1 MDKTAIRNF
10 AIWARKKLIQDTE
23 KEAVFYGIT
32 EKGIETP
39 LNSGKD
45 QYFNVPGRA
54 RAVVISGETIYQRE
68 RLARRITKAAEG
80 RDYKDG
86 YHAVMEEI
94 AYTWFNRLIA
104 IRFMEVN
111 DYLPGHIRPLSS
123 VTEGK
128 VEPDLM
134 TWPENSRL
142 PFTDDEMR
150 RIRQMKNGNDSDALF
165 GMLFLKVCNQLHTL
179 LPRLFEKT
187 DDDTELL
194 LRLPVMDREGV
205 VYRLAHDIPEED
217 WKEQVQIV
225 GWMYQY
231 YNTEPKK
238 DVFDGLKKNKKIT
251 KDTIAPATQL
261 FTPDWIVRYM
271 VENSLGRLWL
281 EGHPDAALQAK
292 WKYYI
297 PEAKQEEA
305 VDEKLTALRE
315 ERKKLNPEDLT
326 FLDPC
331 MGSGHILAYAFDL
344 LMDIYRSSGRDD
356 RSAVESIIT
365 HNLYG
370 LEIDERAA
378 QLAYFE
384 VMMKGREY
392 DRRFFR
398 NHLEP
403 HTSVIVESNGLDT
416 SLVDAVFE
424 KGKDL
429 KKDMVSI
436 MEDMKDGKTYGSLI
450 HVRKVAFEGLKKYL
464 QQELDSGSFYGEV
477 IKKEMLPLVECAEI
491 LGTQVFSST
500 TNPPYLSSGSM
511 NQKLS
516 DYVKKNYA
524 DAKADLFACFME
536 RCHDFTK
543 KGGYQAM
550 ITQHAWMFLSSFEK
564 FRIRLL
570 SNDTII
576 NMAHLGARAFEE
588 IGGEVVQTTAFVLQP
603 TMYSDY
609 KGTYT
614 RLVEPTS
621 QQGKEDMFLDGKN
634 RYIMSQCHFS
644 NIPGVII
651 AYWISSK
658 CIQHFT
664 EDKPARAF
672 GRCCLGMRTG
682 DNERFLRHWYEVNY
696 HNFNKIAHSEEEAQL
711 SGKKWFPYNKGGEF
725 RKWYGNL
732 FNVVN
737 WKNNGEEIKDYTRE
751 KYPELGENLGWKI
764 SNEDKYFHFG
774 IAWSRIS
781 SSHFGVR
788 FCDNNLIFDTNA
800 PMMFPD
806 DKQSANYNIIYYFI
820 GLLSSKVATTFLQAI
835 NPTLSYQVGDVA
847 KIPISINLDSS
858 SYIINLV
865 QNNIVMSRTDW
876 DAFET
881 SWDFQGHPLVRPVGT
896 VEEAFSQWKEECEN
910 RFQKLKGNEEE
921 LNRIFIHI
929 YGLEEE
935 LTPEEE
941 DKDVTVRKAD
951 LGRDIR
957 SLISYGVGCILGR
970 YSLDTPGLAYAGG
983 EWDSTKYKTFC
994 PDEDNI
1000 IPITDE
1006 AYFDDDMVGRF
1017 TDWLCAVY
1025 GKGTLQENLKFM
1037 AEALG
1042 KKGDSPREAL
1052 RKYFLTDFFKDHC
1065 KTYRKRPIYWLF
1077 DSGKKN
1083 GFKALIYLHRYDK
1096 DTMSRMRNRYLHRME
1111 KIYQQR
1117 IEECRNTIAADPSS
1131 PAAVKAKKEQEKFT
1145 AQFLECQAYDEKLGH
1160 LALSYITLDLDDGVK
1175 VNYEKAQ
1182 TDREGK
1188 KYPILAAIK

>member
-10 AIWARKKLIQDTE
+10 AIWARKKLIEDTE
-23 KEAVFYGIT
+23 KEAALYGIT

-54 RAVVISGETIYQRE
+54 RAVVISGETIHQRE

-150 RIRQMKNGNDSDALF
+150 RIRQMKNENDSAALF

-281 EGHPDAALQAK
+281 EGHPDETLQTK

-297 PEAKQEEA
+297 PAAKQEET
-305 VDEKLTALRE
+305 VEEKLHALRE

-344 LMDIYRSSGRDD
+344 LMDIYRASGRDD

-403 HTSVIVESNGLDT
+403 HTCVITESNGLDT
-416 SLVDAVFE
+416 SLVDAVFDKE
-424 KGKDL
+424 KDL

-436 MEDMKDGKTYGSLI
+436 MEDMKNGKTYGSLI
-450 HVRKVAFEGLKKYL
+450 HVRKVDFEGLKKYL
-464 QQELDSGSFYGEV
+464 HQELESGSFYGEV
-477 IKKEMLPLVECAEI
+477 IKKELLPLVECAEI
-491 LGTQVFSST
+491 LGNQLMIVG
-500 TNPPYLSSGSM
+500 TNSPYMNSNSM
-511 NQKLS
+511 GKILLN
-516 DYVKKNYA
+516 YVKKHYA
-524 DAKADLFACFME
+524 DFKADLFACFME

-564 FRIRLL
+564 LRSRLL
-570 SNDTII
+570 SNNTII
-576 NMAHLGARAFEE
+576 NMAHLGARAFED
-588 IGGEVVQTTAFVLQP
+588 IGGEVVQTTAFVLNP
-603 TMYSDY
+603 IDLDNY
-609 KGTYT
+609 KGVYV
-614 RLVEPTS
+614 RLIGIKTPQE
-621 QQGKEDMFLDGKN
+621 KEDTFLAKKN
-634 RYIMSQCHFS
+634 RYVIGQSQFR
-644 NIPGVII
+644 NIPGSPIG
-651 AYWISSK
+651 YWISENLMN
-658 CIQHFT
+658 CFT
-664 EDKPARAF
+664 KDLIASIAF
-672 GRCCLGMRTG
+672 SDGQILTG
-682 DNERFLRHWYEVNY
+682 NNTRFLRLLWEVEYYKIDNEHWAL
-696 HNFNKIAHSEEEAQL
+696 HA
-711 SGKKWFPYNKGGEF
+711 KGGGF
-725 RKWYGNL
+725 RRWYGNIDTVVKFDPNTIAHYKADKIARFPKKSVL
-732 FNVVN
+732 F
-737 WKNNGEEIKDYTRE
+737 RR
-751 KYPELGENLGWKI
+751 
-764 SNEDKYFHFG
+764 G
-774 IAWSRIS
+774 ITWSLVS
-781 SSHFGVR
+781 TNPNFGVR
-788 FCDNNLIFDTNA
+788 ELQSSVTFNKAAATILFNNNSLIDYTLGFLNT
-800 PMMFPD
+800 
-806 DKQSANYNIIYYFI
+806 
-820 GLLSSKVATTFLQAI
+820 KVAQALLKVI
-835 NPTLSYQVGDVA
+835 NPTLNNNIKDVLNMPFVLDVTQKL
-847 KIPISINLDSS
+847 KIERIVQDCISISKK
-858 SYIINLV
+858 
-865 QNNIVMSRTDW
+865 DW

-881 SWDFQGHPLVRPVGT
+881 SWDFQRHPLVRPVGT
-896 VEEAFSQWKEECEN
+896 VEEAFSRWKEECET

-929 YGLEEE
+929 YGLEDE

-983 EWDSTKYKTFC
+983 EWDSSKYKTFQ

-1000 IPITDE
+1000 IPITAE

-1017 TDWLCAVY
+1017 TDWLSAVY
-1025 GKGTLQENLKFM
+1025 GKDALQENLKFM

-1065 KTYRKRPIYWLF
+1065 KTYQKRPIYWLF

-1096 DTMSRMRNRYLHRME
+1096 DTMSRMRNRYLHRIE

-1145 AQFLECQAYDEKLGH
+1145 AQLLECQAYDEKLGH

>member
-23 KEAVFYGIT
+23 KEAALYGIT

-39 LNSGKD
+39 LKSGKD

-54 RAVVISGETIYQRE
+54 KAVVITGETIHQRE

-231 YNTEPKK
+231 YNSEPKK

-251 KDTIAPATQL
+251 KETIAPATQL

-281 EGHPDAALQAK
+281 EGHPDEALQAK

-297 PEAKQEEA
+297 PEAKQDEA
-305 VDEKLTALRE
+305 VEEKLHALRE

-403 HTSVIVESNGLDT
+403 HTAVITESNGLDT

-450 HVRKVAFEGLKKYL
+450 HVRKVDFEGLKNYL
-464 QQELDSGSFYGEV
+464 QQELESGSFYAEV

-564 FRIRLL
+564 FRTRLL
-570 SNDTII
+570 FSDTIV
-576 NMAHLGARAFEE
+576 NMVHLGAHAFED
-588 IGGEVVQTTAFVLQP
+588 IGGEVVQTTSFVMANIRIPIYMGIYCRLLGP
-603 TMYSDY
+603 TTQD
-609 KGTYT
+609 
-614 RLVEPTS
+614 
-621 QQGKEDMFLDGKN
+621 GKEQEFLDGDK
-634 RYIMSQCHFS
+634 YYATKQEDLAKISGKPIVYWASHA
-644 NIPGVII
+644 VIDDFI
-651 AYWISSK
+651 RGKSFNEFASPKQGSTI
-658 CIQHFT
+658 
-664 EDKPARAF
+664 
-672 GRCCLGMRTG
+672 G
-682 DNERFLRHWYEVNY
+682 DNARFLRLWYELNDDRI
-696 HNFNKIAHSEEEAQL
+696 NI
-711 SGKKWFPYNKGGEF
+711 KWFRCLKGGPY
-725 RKWYGNL
+725 RKWYGNHSFL
-732 FNVVN
+732 IN
-737 WKNNGEEIKDYTRE
+737 WENNGEEIK
-751 KYPELGENLGWKI
+751 ELGKCTIRNANKLFEEGI
-764 SNEDKYFHFG
+764 S
-774 IAWSRIS
+774 WSRITTNPS
-781 SSHFGVR
+781 FRIMLPGYFFESASGV
-788 FCDNNLIFDTNA
+788 C
-800 PMMFPD
+800 FPPS
-806 DKQSANYNIIYYFI
+806 KKILYTLGFLN
-820 GLLSSKVATTFLQAI
+820 SKVVSIFSELL
-835 NPTLSYQVGDVA
+835 NPTLTLQSGDLA
-847 KIPISINLDSS
+847 NIPFFEDNIPEVDSIVKENINLAKA
-858 SYIINLV
+858 
-865 QNNIVMSRTDW
+865 DW

-896 VEEAFSQWKEECEN
+896 VEEAFSRWKEECEN

-957 SLISYGVGCILGR
+957 SLISFGVGCILGR
-970 YSLDTPGLAYAGG
+970 YSLDTPGLAYAGV
-983 EWDSTKYKTFC
+983 EWDSTKYKTFR

-1017 TDWLCAVY
+1017 TDWLSAVY
-1025 GKGTLQENLKFM
+1025 GKDTLQENLKFM

-1042 KKGDSPREAL
+1042 KKGDSLREAL

-1065 KTYRKRPIYWLF
+1065 KTYQKRPIYWLF

-1145 AQFLECQAYDEKLGH
+1145 AQLLECQAYDEKLGH

>member
-1 MDKTAIRNF
+1 MDKTAIKNF
-10 AIWARKKLIQDTE
+10 AIWARKKLIEDTE
-23 KEAVFYGIT
+23 KEAALYGIT

-54 RAVVISGETIYQRE
+54 RAVVISGETIHQRE

-231 YNTEPKK
+231 YNSEPKK

-281 EGHPDAALQAK
+281 EGHPDEALQAK

-297 PEAKQEEA
+297 PEAKQDEA
-305 VDEKLTALRE
+305 VEEKLRALWE
-315 ERKKLNPEDLT
+315 ERKRLNPEDLT

-344 LMDIYRSSGRDD
+344 LMDIYRASGRDD

-403 HTSVIVESNGLDT
+403 HTSVITESNGLDT

-424 KGKDL
+424 KEKDL

-450 HVRKVAFEGLKKYL
+450 HVRKVDFEGLKKYL
-464 QQELDSGSFYGEV
+464 QQELESGSFYGEV

-491 LGTQVFSST
+491 LGSRFFVSS
-500 TNPPYLSSGSM
+500 TNPPYMTSGNMSG
-511 NQKLS
+511 NLL

-536 RCHDFTK
+536 RCHDFTEK
-543 KGGYQAM
+543 DGYQTM

-570 SNDTII
+570 SHDTII

-588 IGGEVVQTTAFVLQP
+588 IGGEWC
-603 TMYSDY
+603 
-609 KGTYT
+609 
-614 RLVEPTS
+614 RLP
-621 QQGKEDMFLDGKN
+621 LL
-634 RYIMSQCHFS
+634 
-644 NIPGVII
+644 
-651 AYWISSK
+651 
-658 CIQHFT
+658 
-664 EDKPARAF
+664 
-672 GRCCLGMRTG
+672 CC
-682 DNERFLRHWYEVNY
+682 
-696 HNFNKIAHSEEEAQL
+696 
-711 SGKKWFPYNKGGEF
+711 
-725 RKWYGNL
+725 
-732 FNVVN
+732 
-737 WKNNGEEIKDYTRE
+737 
-751 KYPELGENLGWKI
+751 
-764 SNEDKYFHFG
+764 
-774 IAWSRIS
+774 
-781 SSHFGVR
+781 
-788 FCDNNLIFDTNA
+788 
-800 PMMFPD
+800 
-806 DKQSANYNIIYYFI
+806 
-820 GLLSSKVATTFLQAI
+820 
-835 NPTLSYQVGDVA
+835 
-847 KIPISINLDSS
+847 
-858 SYIINLV
+858 
-865 QNNIVMSRTDW
+865 
-876 DAFET
+876 
-881 SWDFQGHPLVRPVGT
+881 
-896 VEEAFSQWKEECEN
+896 
-910 RFQKLKGNEEE
+910 
-921 LNRIFIHI
+921 
-929 YGLEEE
+929 
-935 LTPEEE
+935 
-941 DKDVTVRKAD
+941 
-951 LGRDIR
+951 
-957 SLISYGVGCILGR
+957 
-970 YSLDTPGLAYAGG
+970 
-983 EWDSTKYKTFC
+983 
-994 PDEDNI
+994 
-1000 IPITDE
+1000 
-1006 AYFDDDMVGRF
+1006 
-1017 TDWLCAVY
+1017 
-1025 GKGTLQENLKFM
+1025 
-1037 AEALG
+1037 
-1042 KKGDSPREAL
+1042 
-1052 RKYFLTDFFKDHC
+1052 
-1065 KTYRKRPIYWLF
+1065 
-1077 DSGKKN
+1077 
-1083 GFKALIYLHRYDK
+1083 
-1096 DTMSRMRNRYLHRME
+1096 
-1111 KIYQQR
+1111 
-1117 IEECRNTIAADPSS
+1117 S
-1131 PAAVKAKKEQEKFT
+1131 PACT
-1145 AQFLECQAYDEKLGH
+1145 A
-1160 LALSYITLDLDDGVK
+1160 IIK
-1175 VNYEKAQ
+1175 V
-1182 TDREGK
+1182 
-1188 KYPILAAIK
+1188 PMPVW

>member
-10 AIWARKKLIQDTE
+10 AIWARKKLIEDTE
-23 KEAVFYGIT
+23 KEAALYGIT

-54 RAVVISGETIYQRE
+54 RAVVISGETIHQRE

-80 RDYKDG
+80 RDYRDG

-150 RIRQMKNGNDSDALF
+150 RIRQMKNENDSDALF

-305 VDEKLTALRE
+305 VEEKLTALRE

-344 LMDIYRSSGRDD
+344 LMDIYRASGRDD

-403 HTSVIVESNGLDT
+403 HTCVITESNGLDT
-416 SLVDAVFE
+416 SLVDAVFDKE
-424 KGKDL
+424 KDL

-450 HVRKVAFEGLKKYL
+450 HVRKVDFEGLKKYL
-464 QQELDSGSFYGEV
+464 QQELESGSFYGEV
-477 IKKEMLPLVECAEI
+477 IKKELLPLVECAEI
-491 LGTQVFSST
+491 LGNQLMIVG
-500 TNPPYLSSGSM
+500 TNSPYMNSNSM
-511 NQKLS
+511 GKILLN
-516 DYVKKNYA
+516 YVKKHYA
-524 DAKADLFACFME
+524 DFKADLFACFME

-564 FRIRLL
+564 LRSRLL
-570 SNDTII
+570 SNNTII
-576 NMAHLGARAFEE
+576 NMAHLGARAFED
-588 IGGEVVQTTAFVLQP
+588 IGGEVVQTTAFVLNP
-603 TMYSDY
+603 IHLDNY
-609 KGTYT
+609 KGVYV
-614 RLVEPTS
+614 RLIGIKTPQE
-621 QQGKEDMFLDGKN
+621 KEDTFLAKKN
-634 RYIMSQCHFS
+634 RYVIGQSQFR
-644 NIPGVII
+644 NIPGSPIG
-651 AYWISSK
+651 YWISENLMN
-658 CIQHFT
+658 CFT
-664 EDKPARAF
+664 KELIASIAF
-672 GRCCLGMRTG
+672 SDGQILTG
-682 DNERFLRHWYEVNY
+682 NNTRFLRLLWEVEYYKIDNEHWAL
-696 HNFNKIAHSEEEAQL
+696 HA
-711 SGKKWFPYNKGGEF
+711 KGGGF
-725 RKWYGNL
+725 RRWYGNIDTVVKFDPNTIAHYKADKIARFPKKSVL
-732 FNVVN
+732 F
-737 WKNNGEEIKDYTRE
+737 RR
-751 KYPELGENLGWKI
+751 
-764 SNEDKYFHFG
+764 G
-774 IAWSRIS
+774 ITWSLVS
-781 SSHFGVR
+781 TNPNFGVR
-788 FCDNNLIFDTNA
+788 ELQSSVTFNKAAATILFNNNSLIDYTLGFLNT
-800 PMMFPD
+800 
-806 DKQSANYNIIYYFI
+806 
-820 GLLSSKVATTFLQAI
+820 KVAQALLKVI
-835 NPTLSYQVGDVA
+835 NPTLNNNIKDVLNMPFVLDVTQKL
-847 KIPISINLDSS
+847 KIERIVQDCISISKK
-858 SYIINLV
+858 
-865 QNNIVMSRTDW
+865 DW

-881 SWDFQGHPLVRPVGT
+881 SWDFQRHPLVRPVGT
-896 VEEAFSQWKEECEN
+896 VEEAFSRWKEECED
-910 RFQKLKGNEEE
+910 RFQRLKAHEEE

-929 YGLEEE
+929 YGLEDE

-983 EWDSTKYKTFC
+983 EWDSTKYKTFR

-1017 TDWLCAVY
+1017 TDWLSAVY
-1025 GKGTLQENLKFM
+1025 GKDTLQENLKFM

-1042 KKGDSPREAL
+1042 KKGDSPRAAL

-1065 KTYRKRPIYWLF
+1065 KTYQKRPIYWLF

>member
-10 AIWARKKLIQDTE
+10 AIWARKKLIEDTE
-23 KEAVFYGIT
+23 KEAALYGIT

-39 LNSGKD
+39 LKSGKD

-54 RAVVISGETIYQRE
+54 RAVVISGETIHQRE
-68 RLARRITKAAEG
+68 RLAARITKAAEG

-128 VEPDLM
+128 MEPDLM

-142 PFTDDEMR
+142 PFTDDDMR

-281 EGHPDAALQAK
+281 EGHPDEALQAK

-297 PEAKQEEA
+297 PEAKQDEA
-305 VDEKLTALRE
+305 VEEKLTALRE

-344 LMDIYRSSGRDD
+344 LMDIYRASGRDD

-403 HTSVIVESNGLDT
+403 HTCVITESNGLDT
-416 SLVDAVFE
+416 SLVNAVFE
-424 KGKDL
+424 KEKDL

-436 MEDMKDGKTYGSLI
+436 MEDMKDGKIYGSLI
-450 HVRKVAFEGLKKYL
+450 RVRKADFEGLRKYL
-464 QQELDSGSFYGEV
+464 QQELESGSFYGEV
-477 IKKEMLPLVECAEI
+477 IKKELLPLVECAEI
-491 LGTQVFSST
+491 LGRQFITAV
-500 TNPPYLSSGSM
+500 TNPPYMGSGKM
-511 NQKLS
+511 DAKLS
-516 DYVKKNYA
+516 KYVKEYYS

-536 RCHDFTK
+536 RCHDFILEY
-543 KGGYQAM
+543 GYQAM
-550 ITQHAWMFLSSFEK
+550 ITQHSWMFLLSFEK
-564 FRIRLL
+564 LRSRLL

-609 KGTYT
+609 KGTYA

-621 QQGKEDMFLDGKN
+621 QQGKDDMFLDGKN
-634 RYIMSQCHFS
+634 RNLINQSQFDK
-644 NIPGVII
+644 IPGSPI
-651 AYWISSK
+651 AYWVSGNIANTFSLP
-658 CIQHFT
+658 
-664 EDKPARAF
+664 E
-672 GRCCLGMRTG
+672 LGKYVATREGMATS
-682 DNERFLRHWYEVNY
+682 DNARFLRFWFEVAINNIEFY
-696 HNFNKIAHSEEEAQL
+696 ARNQQEAED
-711 SGKKWFPYNKGGEF
+711 SGHKWFPYNKGGSY
-725 RKWYGNL
+725 RRWYGN
-732 FNVVN
+732 NERVVN
-737 WKNNGEEIKDYTRE
+737 WSNNGYEIKHNIDLKT
-751 KYPELGENLGWKI
+751 G
-764 SNEDKYFHFG
+764 
-774 IAWSRIS
+774 RIR
-781 SSHFGVR
+781 SH
-788 FCDNNLIFDTNA
+788 
-800 PMMFPD
+800 
-806 DKQSANYNIIYYFI
+806 NYNGKYSFKEGMTWSSLSTGDISVRYSQNAMFDSKGAMGFAKNGTNLFSIIA
-820 GLLSSKVATTFLQAI
+820 LLNSCVAKMYLKFFS
-835 NPTLSYQVGDVA
+835 PTMDFKVGDIIL
-847 KIPISINLDSS
+847 IPENPEIESDFKVTDLCKRNISLCKA
-858 SYIINLV
+858 
-865 QNNIVMSRTDW
+865 DW

-881 SWDFQGHPLVRPVGT
+881 SWDFQCHPLMRPVGT
-896 VEEAFSQWKEECEN
+896 VEEAFSQWKEECET

-929 YGLEEE
+929 YGLEDE

-983 EWDSTKYKTFC
+983 EWDRTKYKTFL

-1017 TDWLCAVY
+1017 TDWLSAVY
-1025 GKGTLQENLKFM
+1025 GKDTLQENLKFM

-1065 KTYRKRPIYWLF
+1065 KTYQKRPIYWLF

-1083 GFKALIYLHRYDK
+1083 GFKSLIYLHRYDK

-1145 AQFLECQAYDEKLGH
+1145 AQLLECQAYDEKLGH

>member
-23 KEAVFYGIT
+23 KEAALYGIT
-32 EKGIETP
+32 EKGIEKP
-39 LNSGKD
+39 LKSGKD

-54 RAVVISGETIYQRE
+54 RAVVISGETIHQRE
-68 RLARRITKAAEG
+68 RLAARIAKAAEG

-123 VTEGK
+123 ATEGK

-142 PFTDDEMR
+142 TFTDDDMR

-165 GMLFLKVCNQLHTL
+165 AMLFLKVCNQLHTL

-205 VYRLAHDIPEED
+205 VYRLSHDIPEED

-238 DVFDGLKKNKKIT
+238 DVFDGLKKNRKIT

-305 VDEKLTALRE
+305 VEEKLIALRE

-344 LMDIYRSSGRDD
+344 LMDIYRASGRDD

-403 HTSVIVESNGLDT
+403 HTCVIVESNGLDV

-424 KGKDL
+424 KKKDL
-429 KKDMVSI
+429 KNDMVSI

-450 HVRKVAFEGLKKYL
+450 HVRKVDFEGLKNYL
-464 QQELDSGSFYGEV
+464 QQELESGSFYGEV
-477 IKKEMLPLVECAEI
+477 IKKDLLPLVECAEI
-491 LGTQVFSST
+491 LGMQVLSAT
-500 TNPPYLSSGSM
+500 TNPPYMSSSRMNEKLSS
-511 NQKLS
+511 
-516 DYVKKNYA
+516 YVKKNYP
-524 DAKADLFACFME
+524 DEKSDLCTCFMV
-536 RCHDFTK
+536 RLLDFCIQD
-543 KGGYQAM
+543 GLVSM
-550 ITQHAWMFLSSFEK
+550 ITIPAWMFLSSFEK
-564 FRIRLL
+564 LRSHLL
-570 SNDTII
+570 SNQLIV
-576 NMAHLGARAFEE
+576 NMVHPGRGIF
-588 IGGEVVQTTAFVLQP
+588 GSDFGSVAFVLFKNRIPQFV
-603 TMYSDY
+603 
-609 KGTYT
+609 GTYK
-614 RLVEPTS
+614 RLFEVTGEVKS
-621 QQGKEDMFLDGKN
+621 IEERRKQFFN
-634 RYIMSQCHFS
+634 CHNIFFS
-644 NIPGVII
+644 KQDEFKAIPGNPI
-651 AYWISSK
+651 AYWISK
-658 CIQHFT
+658 KFT
-664 EDKPARAF
+664 ENFKLKSIGAKFIPKF
-672 GRCCLGMRTG
+672 GMSTG
-682 DNERFLRHWYEVNY
+682 DGAKFIRLWQEIDYNSFC
-696 HNFNKIAHSEEEAQL
+696 FNLQDSDDAPNRDL
-711 SGKKWFPYNKGGEF
+711 KWVALDKGGAF
-725 RKWYGNL
+725 RKWYGNR
-732 FNVVN
+732 NYAVW
-737 WKNNGEEIKDYTRE
+737 WKDDGAEIKACPKSAVRSPNLFFRPHVSWTLVSSNYFSARFFENGFALDTASNCIYSESNDFKYVLALLNSSIAKDY
-751 KYPELGENLGWKI
+751 
-764 SNEDKYFHFG
+764 
-774 IAWSRIS
+774 
-781 SSHFGVR
+781 
-788 FCDNNLIFDTNA
+788 
-800 PMMFPD
+800 
-806 DKQSANYNIIYYFI
+806 
-820 GLLSSKVATTFLQAI
+820 LQVL
-835 NPTLSYQVGDVA
+835 NPTINFSCGVIALIPYVEEQVDEVKKLVKENISLSKA
-847 KIPISINLDSS
+847 
-858 SYIINLV
+858 
-865 QNNIVMSRTDW
+865 DW
-876 DAFET
+876 DSFET
-881 SWDFQGHPLVRPVGT
+881 SWDFQRHPLVRPVDT

-910 RFQKLKGNEEE
+910 RFQKLKANEEE

-929 YGLEEE
+929 YGLEDE

-983 EWDSTKYKTFC
+983 EWDSTKYKTFH

-1017 TDWLCAVY
+1017 TDWLSAVY
-1025 GKGTLQENLKFM
+1025 GKDTLQENLKFI

-1065 KTYRKRPIYWLF
+1065 KTYQKRPIYWLF

-1145 AQFLECQAYDEKLGH
+1145 AQLLECQAYDEKLGH

>member
-23 KEAVFYGIT
+23 KEAALYGIT
-32 EKGIETP
+32 EKGIEKP
-39 LNSGKD
+39 LKSGKD

-54 RAVVISGETIYQRE
+54 RAVVISGETIHQRE
-68 RLARRITKAAEG
+68 RLATRITKAAEG

-123 VTEGK
+123 VTEEK

-150 RIRQMKNGNDSDALF
+150 RIRQMKNENDSDALF

-231 YNTEPKK
+231 YNTEPKNR
-238 DVFDGLKKNKKIT
+238 VVNALKGKP
-251 KDTIAPATQL
+251 IAKEDIPAATQI
-261 FTPDWIVRYM
+261 FTTDWVVKYIVD
-271 VENSLGRLWL
+271 NSLGKYWMERHPHSDLYQSL
-281 EGHPDAALQAK
+281 EFYVPSQNEK
-292 WKYYI
+292 T
-297 PEAKQEEA
+297 EENG
-305 VDEKLTALRE
+305 
-315 ERKKLNPEDLT
+315 NPEDIRSIT
-326 FLDPC
+326 MLDPC
-331 MGSGHILAYAFDL
+331 VGSGHFLTYAFDVF
-344 LMDIYRSSGRDD
+344 MRMYRECGYAD
-356 RSAVESIIT
+356 REAARMILQY
-365 HNLYG
+365 NLYG
-370 LEIDERAA
+370 FDIDRRAA
-378 QLAYFE
+378 QLAYFSL
-384 VMMKGREY
+384 MMKAREY
-392 DRRFFR
+392 DRRIFSAA
-398 NHLEP
+398 LEP
-403 HTSVIVESNGLDT
+403 HIITIEESNHIHAIDIEAFAGKDEELKKAVDILVHT
-416 SLVDAVFE
+416 FENAKDFGSLVQVPE
-424 KGKDL
+424 LPMNKLYKRLEELKEQNDL
-429 KKDMVSI
+429 
-436 MEDMKDGKTYGSLI
+436 
-450 HVRKVAFEGLKKYL
+450 F
-464 QQELDSGSFYGEV
+464 SGSSYKFFY
-477 IKKEMLPLVECAEI
+477 PLVRQADLLSRTYSI
-491 LGTQVFSST
+491 VD
-500 TNPPYLSSGSM
+500 TNPPYLNRM
-511 NQKLS
+511 NGILK
-516 DYVKKNYA
+516 DFVKKYYK
-524 DAKADLFACFME
+524 DFSADLFSAFMV
-536 RCHDFTK
+536 RNASYCK
-543 KGGYQAM
+543 KNGYYGFM
-550 ITQHAWMFLSSFEK
+550 TPYVWMFIQSYQKLRKEIISKKYIYSLIQFEY
-564 FRIRLL
+564 
-570 SNDTII
+570 S
-576 NMAHLGARAFEE
+576 AFSEATVP
-588 IGGEVVQTTAFVLQP
+588 ICSFVLKNCP
-603 TMYSDY
+603 AEGA
-609 KGTYT
+609 KGTYF
-614 RLVEPTS
+614 RLTDFRGGMDV
-621 QQGKEDMFLDGKN
+621 QKEKMMEALNGMDDSN
-634 RYIMSQCHFS
+634 EVHCPYIYRTEQHRFDKV
-644 NIPGVII
+644 PGSPI
-651 AYWISSK
+651 AYWISN
-658 CIQHFT
+658 HFA
-664 EDKPARAF
+664 ELF
-672 GRCCLGMRTG
+672 QGRCLLDISRPLSGMSTT
-682 DNERFLRHWYEVNY
+682 DNKRFLRLWYEVDWNRIGFRY
-696 HNFNKIAHSEEEAQL
+696 STIEET
-711 SGKKWFPYNKGGEF
+711 SDKRYKWFPMAKGGNYRRWF
-725 RKWYGNL
+725 GNNEYV
-732 FNVVN
+732 FN
-737 WKNNGEEIKDYTRE
+737 WFNNGEEIRE
-751 KYPELGENLGWKI
+751 AVKGATGGRLVNIDVGFQEAL
-764 SNEDKYFHFG
+764 
-774 IAWSRIS
+774 AWTKIS
-781 SSHFGVR
+781 SSRLSVR
-788 FCDNNLIFDTNA
+788 FKEKGIMSSDAGPGIFNLG
-800 PMMFPD
+800 
-806 DKQSANYNIIYYFI
+806 KYSNYVL
-820 GLLSSKVATTFLQAI
+820 GLLNTPISQASLTAL
-835 NPTLSYQVGDVA
+835 NPTLNY
-847 KIPISINLDSS
+847 IPGVLGEIPFLYDKDKSNVIISMVNQCIQIS
-858 SYIINLV
+858 
-865 QNNIVMSRTDW
+865 QTDW

-881 SWDFQGHPLVRPVGT
+881 SWDFQRHPLVRPVGT
-896 VEEAFSQWKEECEN
+896 VEEAFSQWKEECED

-983 EWDSTKYKTFC
+983 EWDSTKYKTFL

-1017 TDWLCAVY
+1017 TDWLSAVY
-1025 GKGTLQENLKFM
+1025 GKDTLQENLKFM

-1065 KTYRKRPIYWLF
+1065 KTYQKRPIYWLF

-1145 AQFLECQAYDEKLGH
+1145 AQLLECQAYDEKLGH

>member
-23 KEAVFYGIT
+23 KEAAFYGIT

-39 LNSGKD
+39 LKSGKD

-54 RAVVISGETIYQRE
+54 RAVVISGETIHQRE

-123 VTEGK
+123 VIEGK

-134 TWPENSRL
+134 TWPENGRL

-150 RIRQMKNGNDSDALF
+150 RIRQMKNENDSDALF

-281 EGHPDAALQAK
+281 EGHHDAALQAK

-297 PEAKQEEA
+297 PEAKQEET
-305 VDEKLTALRE
+305 VEEKLHALRE

-344 LMDIYRSSGRDD
+344 LMDIYRASGRDD

-403 HTSVIVESNGLDT
+403 HTSVITESNGLGT

-424 KGKDL
+424 KEKDL

-450 HVRKVAFEGLKKYL
+450 HVRKVDFEGLKKYL
-464 QQELDSGSFYGEV
+464 QQELESGNFYGEV
-477 IKKEMLPLVECAEI
+477 IKKELLPLVECAEI
-491 LGTQVFSST
+491 LGMQVFSSI

-543 KGGYQAM
+543 KDGYQAM

-570 SNDTII
+570 SSDTII

-609 KGTYT
+609 KGTYA

-634 RYIMSQCHFS
+634 RNLINQSQFDKV
-644 NIPGVII
+644 PGSPI
-651 AYWISSK
+651 AYWISN
-658 CIQHFT
+658 HFA
-664 EDKPARAF
+664 ELF
-672 GRCCLGMRTG
+672 QGRCLLDISRPLSGMSTT
-682 DNERFLRHWYEVNY
+682 DNKRFLRLWYKVDWNRIGFRY
-696 HNFNKIAHSEEEAQL
+696 STIEET
-711 SGKKWFPYNKGGEF
+711 SDKRYKWFPMAKGGNYRRWF
-725 RKWYGNL
+725 GNNEYV
-732 FNVVN
+732 FN
-737 WKNNGEEIKDYTRE
+737 WFNNGEEIRE
-751 KYPELGENLGWKI
+751 AVKGATGGRLVNIDVGFQEAL
-764 SNEDKYFHFG
+764 
-774 IAWSRIS
+774 AWTKIS
-781 SSHFGVR
+781 SSRLSVR
-788 FCDNNLIFDTNA
+788 FKEKGIMSSDAGPGIFNLG
-800 PMMFPD
+800 
-806 DKQSANYNIIYYFI
+806 KYSNYVL
-820 GLLSSKVATTFLQAI
+820 GLLNTPISQASLTAL
-835 NPTLSYQVGDVA
+835 NPTLNY
-847 KIPISINLDSS
+847 IPGVLGEIPFLYDKDKSNVIISMVNQCIQIS
-858 SYIINLV
+858 
-865 QNNIVMSRTDW
+865 QTDW

-881 SWDFQGHPLVRPVGT
+881 SWNFQRHPLVRPVGT
-896 VEEAFSQWKEECEN
+896 VEEAFSQWKEECET

-929 YGLEEE
+929 YGLEDE

-941 DKDVTVRKAD
+941 NKDVTVRKAD

-957 SLISYGVGCILGR
+957 SLISFGVGCILGR

-983 EWDSTKYKTFC
+983 EWDSTKYKTFR

-1017 TDWLCAVY
+1017 TDWLSAVY
-1025 GKGTLQENLKFM
+1025 GKDTLQENLKFM

-1065 KTYRKRPIYWLF
+1065 KTYQKRPIYWLF
-1077 DSGKKN
+1077 DSGRKN

-1145 AQFLECQAYDEKLGH
+1145 AQLLECQAYDEKLGH

>member
-10 AIWARKKLIQDTE
+10 AIWARKKLIEDTE
-23 KEAVFYGIT
+23 KEAALYGIT
-32 EKGIETP
+32 EKGIATP

-54 RAVVISGETIYQRE
+54 RAVVISGETIHQRE

-205 VYRLAHDIPEED
+205 VYRLVHDIPEED

-231 YNTEPKK
+231 YNTEVKK
-238 DVFDGLKKNKKIT
+238 EIEENIKAKHKKIS
-251 KDTIAPATQL
+251 KDTIGPDTQL

-305 VDEKLTALRE
+305 VEEKLTALRE

-344 LMDIYRSSGRDD
+344 LMDIYRASGRDD

-398 NHLEP
+398 NHLAP
-403 HTSVIVESNGLDT
+403 HTSVITESNGLDT

-424 KGKDL
+424 KEKDL

-436 MEDMKDGKTYGSLI
+436 MEDMKDGKIYGSLI
-450 HVRKVAFEGLKKYL
+450 RVRKADFEGLRKYL
-464 QQELDSGSFYGEV
+464 QQELESGSFYGEV
-477 IKKEMLPLVECAEI
+477 IKKELLPLVECAEI
-491 LGTQVFSST
+491 LGSQFITAV
-500 TNPPYLSSGSM
+500 TNPPYMGSGKM
-511 NQKLS
+511 DAKLS
-516 DYVKKNYA
+516 KYVKEYYS
-524 DAKADLFACFME
+524 DGKADLFACFME
-536 RCHDFTK
+536 RCHDYTK
-543 KGGYQAM
+543 QGGYQSM
-550 ITQHAWMFLSSFEK
+550 ITQHSWMFLSSFEK
-564 FRIRLL
+564 LRIRILF
-570 SNDTII
+570 NNTII
-576 NMAHLGARAFEE
+576 NMAHLGARAFNE
-588 IGGEVVQTTAFVLQP
+588 IAGEKVQTVSFILGNYSFAKYNGIYYHLTEPKSEEGKRLAFLAGN
-603 TMYSDY
+603 D
-609 KGTYT
+609 
-614 RLVEPTS
+614 R
-621 QQGKEDMFLDGKN
+621 FLAYQEG
-634 RYIMSQCHFS
+634 FS
-644 NIPGVII
+644 YLPKCSF
-651 AYWISSK
+651 AYWASEKIMHLFRNPNVNDIALPK
-658 CIQHFT
+658 QGLATGNNDFFLKLWT
-664 EDKPARAF
+664 EVDFFKTSLMN
-672 GRCCLGMRTG
+672 GRK
-682 DNERFLRHWYEVNY
+682 WY
-696 HNFNKIAHSEEEAQL
+696 
-711 SGKKWFPYNKGGEF
+711 PCNKGGKF
-725 RKWYGNL
+725 RRWYGNNDYL
-732 FNVVN
+732 INWEFNGV
-737 WKNNGEEIKDYTRE
+737 
-751 KYPELGENLGWKI
+751 ELKSYKGSVLRNQKFYFKPGITWSTISTYKI
-764 SNEDKYFHFG
+764 SMRYSPVGFLFESKGSVCFLKNDRYSKYLLGYLNTIVAQTFLEVLSPTQDYHEG
-774 IAWSRIS
+774 PLGLVPCI
-781 SSHFGVR
+781 V
-788 FCDNNLIFDTNA
+788 N
-800 PMMFPD
+800 D
-806 DKQSANYNIIYYFI
+806 DK
-820 GLLSSKVATTFLQAI
+820 LLEI
-835 NPTLSYQVGDVA
+835 
-847 KIPISINLDSS
+847 
-858 SYIINLV
+858 
-865 QNNIVMSRTDW
+865 NNIVDALISISRADW

-896 VEEAFSQWKEECEN
+896 LEEAFSQWKEECEN

-929 YGLEEE
+929 YGLEDE

-941 DKDVTVRKAD
+941 DEDVTVRKAD

-983 EWDSTKYKTFC
+983 EWDSTKYKTFR

-1017 TDWLCAVY
+1017 TDWLSAVY
-1025 GKGTLQENLKFM
+1025 GKDTLQENLKFM

-1052 RKYFLTDFFKDHC
+1052 RKYFLTDFFNDHC
-1065 KTYRKRPIYWLF
+1065 KTYQKRPIYWLF

-1145 AQFLECQAYDEKLGH
+1145 AQLLECQAYDEKLGH

>member
-10 AIWARKKLIQDTE
+10 AIWARKKLIEDTE
-23 KEAVFYGIT
+23 KEAALYGIT

-54 RAVVISGETIYQRE
+54 RAVVISGETIHQRE

-150 RIRQMKNGNDSDALF
+150 RIRQMKNENDSDALF

-305 VDEKLTALRE
+305 VEEKLTALRE

-344 LMDIYRSSGRDD
+344 LMDIYRASGRDD

-403 HTSVIVESNGLDT
+403 HTCVITESNGLDA

-424 KGKDL
+424 KEKDL
-429 KKDMVSI
+429 KNDMVSI
-436 MEDMKDGKTYGSLI
+436 MEDMKDGKIYGSLI
-450 HVRKVAFEGLKKYL
+450 RVRQVDFEGLKKYL
-464 QQELDSGSFYGEV
+464 QQELESSSFYGEV
-477 IKKEMLPLVECAEI
+477 IKKELLPLVECAEI
-491 LGTQVFSST
+491 LGSQFITLV
-500 TNPPYLSSGSM
+500 TNPPYMGSGNM
-511 NQKLS
+511 DAKLS
-516 DYVKKNYA
+516 NYLKKSYA
-524 DAKADLFACFME
+524 DAKSDLFACFMI
-536 RCHDFTK
+536 R
-543 KGGYQAM
+543 
-550 ITQHAWMFLSSFEK
+550 ITEWMAGDGLCSMVTMQSWMFLSSFEK
-564 FRIRLL
+564 MRKELISTYTLL
-570 SNDTII
+570 NLMHME
-576 NMAHLGARAFEE
+576 NMVMGIAF
-588 IGGEVVQTTAFVLQP
+588 GTAVSIWSKNHIW
-603 TMYSDY
+603 TY
-609 KGTYT
+609 KGTYHQIKYKDIEEDKP
-614 RLVEPTS
+614 RECPVKGNRFSQVSVENFD
-621 QQGKEDMFLDGKN
+621 K
-634 RYIMSQCHFS
+634 
-644 NIPGVII
+644 IPGAPI
-651 AYWISSK
+651 AYWANNMVIEAFAKRSFLSNFFEVRQGLATGNNDRFIRLWWEISQTK
-658 CIQHFT
+658 CCFNAENAEDVIIQH
-664 EDKPARAF
+664 
-672 GRCCLGMRTG
+672 
-682 DNERFLRHWYEVNY
+682 
-696 HNFNKIAHSEEEAQL
+696 
-711 SGKKWFPYNKGGEF
+711 KKWVPYNKGGKRRQWF
-725 RKWYGNL
+725 GNYDYM
-732 FNVVN
+732 VN
-737 WKNNGEEIKDYTRE
+737 WENDGYEIRHFIDKNGKLRSRPQNTDF
-751 KYPELGENLGWKI
+751 
-764 SNEDKYFHFG
+764 YFKPAITWG
-774 IAWSRIS
+774 
-781 SSHFGVR
+781 
-788 FCDNNLIFDTNA
+788 LITSGGFSIRYRTKGSIHDVSGMSAFTDDTDTI
-800 PMMFPD
+800 FY
-806 DKQSANYNIIYYFI
+806 SL
-820 GLLSSKVATTFLQAI
+820 GLLGSKVANYIFKIL
-835 NPTLSYQVGDVA
+835 NPTINLQVGDLKRLPILLTSLKEKVIAIA
-847 KIPISINLDSS
+847 KE
-858 SYIINLV
+858 
-865 QNNIVMSRTDW
+865 NIDLSKADW

-881 SWDFQGHPLVRPVGT
+881 SWDFQRHPLMRPVGT
-896 VEEAFSQWKEECEN
+896 VEEAFSQWKEECED
-910 RFQKLKGNEEE
+910 RFQKLKANEEE

-929 YGLEEE
+929 YGLEDE

-983 EWDSTKYKTFC
+983 EWDSSKYKTFQ

-1017 TDWLCAVY
+1017 TDWLSAVY
-1025 GKGTLQENLKFM
+1025 GKDTLQENLKFM

-1052 RKYFLTDFFKDHC
+1052 RKYFFTDFFKDHC
-1065 KTYRKRPIYWLF
+1065 KTYQKRPIYWLF

-1131 PAAVKAKKEQEKFT
+1131 PVAVRAKKEQEKFT
-1145 AQFLECQAYDEKLGH
+1145 AQLLECQAYDEKLGH

>member
-10 AIWARKKLIQDTE
+10 AIWARKKMIQDTE
-23 KEAVFYGIT
+23 KEAALYGIT
-32 EKGIETP
+32 EKGIEKP
-39 LNSGKD
+39 LKSGKD

-54 RAVVISGETIYQRE
+54 RAVVISGETIHQRE
-68 RLARRITKAAEG
+68 RLAARIAKAAEG
-80 RDYKDG
+80 REYKDG

-123 VTEGK
+123 ATEGK

-142 PFTDDEMR
+142 TFTDDDMR

-205 VYRLAHDIPEED
+205 VYRLSHDIPEED

-238 DVFDGLKKNKKIT
+238 EVFDGLKKHKKIT

-281 EGHPDAALQAK
+281 EGHPDQSLQAK

-297 PEAKQEEA
+297 PEAEQDEE
-305 VDEKLTALRE
+305 VEEKLSAIRKDRE
-315 ERKKLNPEDLT
+315 QLTPEDLT
-326 FLDPC
+326 LLDPC

-344 LMDIYRSSGRDD
+344 LLDIYHASGRND

-384 VMMKGREY
+384 VMMKAREY

-403 HTSVIVESNGLDT
+403 HIYVIAESNQVDL
-416 SLVDAVFE
+416 SMVDAVFDSE
-424 KGKDL
+424 KEL
-429 KKDMVSI
+429 EKDMVSI
-436 MEDMKDGKTYGSLI
+436 IEDLKDAKTYGSLI
-450 HVRKVAFEGLKKYL
+450 HVRKADFTGLKHYL
-464 QQELDSGSFYGEV
+464 QKELESGSFYAEV
-477 IKKEMLPLVECAEI
+477 IKKDLLPLVETAEI
-491 LGTQVFSST
+491 LGTQMMGT
-500 TNPPYLSSGSM
+500 ITNPPYMTLSNMDG
-511 NQKLS
+511 KLS

-524 DAKADLFACFME
+524 DAKADFFACFME

-543 KGGYQAM
+543 KNGYQAM

-564 FRIRLL
+564 LRTRLL
-570 SNDTII
+570 FGDTII
-576 NMAHLGARAFEE
+576 NMVHLGAHAFEE
-588 IGGEVVQTTAFVLQP
+588 IGGEIVQTVAFVNNPFQNLHYR
-603 TMYSDY
+603 T
-609 KGTYT
+609 TYI
-614 RLVEPTS
+614 RLCEYDDATK
-621 QQGKEDMFLDGKN
+621 KELNFRNNKN
-634 RYIMSQCHFS
+634 RYIASNENYTYIPTVPFS
-644 NIPGVII
+644 
-651 AYWISSK
+651 YWIGK
-658 CIQHFT
+658 AFYDAFK
-664 EDKPARAF
+664 DKKF
-672 GRCCLGMRTG
+672 IGDYGITKKGVLTG
-682 DNERFLRHWYEVNY
+682 NDKKFVRIWYEISFVKMGLGIKDYHDMLQKNY
-696 HNFNKIAHSEEEAQL
+696 
-711 SGKKWFPYNKGGEF
+711 KWIPATGGGIY

-732 FNVVN
+732 ENVINMENDSYEIRYCNSNNFRLRESSYYFRECSTWSEVSGKGLSMRFVPN
-737 WKNNGEEIKDYTRE
+737 GILFGNSGPVCFWKKD
-751 KYPELGENLGWKI
+751 
-764 SNEDKYFHFG
+764 
-774 IAWSRIS
+774 
-781 SSHFGVR
+781 
-788 FCDNNLIFDTNA
+788 
-800 PMMFPD
+800 
-806 DKQSANYNIIYYFI
+806 IYYWM
-820 GLLSSKVATTFLQAI
+820 GLLNSKVASAFLAFLS
-835 NPTLSYQVGDVA
+835 PTLTFGPEQIKRIPA
-847 KIPISINLDSS
+847 KLVE
-858 SYIINLV
+858 SYIPEKIVKECINES
-865 QNNIVMSRTDW
+865 IVDW
-876 DAFET
+876 DSFET
-881 SWDFQGHPLVRPVGT
+881 SWDFQRHPLIRPVKMI
-896 VEEAFSQWKEECEN
+896 EEAFKEWKEECDN
-910 RFQKLKGNEEE
+910 RFQKLKKNEEE

-929 YGLEEE
+929 YGLEKE

-951 LGRDIR
+951 LKRDIKTF
-957 SLISYGVGCILGR
+957 ISYAVGCILGR

-983 EWDSTKYKTFC
+983 EWDESKYKTFL

-1006 AYFDDDMVGRF
+1006 EYFDDDMVGRF
-1017 TDWLCAVY
+1017 TDWLSAVY
-1025 GKGTLQENLKFM
+1025 GKDTLQENLKFI

-1052 RKYFLTDFFKDHC
+1052 RKYFLIDFFKDHC
-1065 KTYRKRPIYWLF
+1065 KTYQKRPIYWLF

-1145 AQFLECQAYDEKLGH
+1145 AQLLECQAYDEKLGH

>member
-1 MDKTAIRNF
+1 M
-10 AIWARKKLIQDTE
+10 
-23 KEAVFYGIT
+23 
-32 EKGIETP
+32 
-39 LNSGKD
+39 
-45 QYFNVPGRA
+45 
-54 RAVVISGETIYQRE
+54 
-68 RLARRITKAAEG
+68 
-80 RDYKDG
+80 
-86 YHAVMEEI
+86 
-94 AYTWFNRLIA
+94 
-104 IRFMEVN
+104 
-111 DYLPGHIRPLSS
+111 
-123 VTEGK
+123 
-128 VEPDLM
+128 
-134 TWPENSRL
+134 
-142 PFTDDEMR
+142 
-150 RIRQMKNGNDSDALF
+150 
-165 GMLFLKVCNQLHTL
+165 
-179 LPRLFEKT
+179 
-187 DDDTELL
+187 
-194 LRLPVMDREGV
+194 
-205 VYRLAHDIPEED
+205 
-217 WKEQVQIV
+217 

-281 EGHPDAALQAK
+281 EGHPDETLQAK

-297 PEAKQEEA
+297 PEAKQDEA
-305 VDEKLTALRE
+305 VEEKLIALRE

-344 LMDIYRSSGRDD
+344 LMDIYRASGRDD

-403 HTSVIVESNGLDT
+403 HTCVITESNGLDT

-424 KGKDL
+424 KEKNL

-450 HVRKVAFEGLKKYL
+450 HVRKVDFDGLKKYL

-477 IKKEMLPLVECAEI
+477 IKKELLPLVECAEI
-491 LGTQVFSST
+491 LGSQFITLV
-500 TNPPYLSSGSM
+500 TNPPYMGSGNM
-511 NQKLS
+511 DAKLS
-516 DYVKKNYA
+516 NYLKKSYA
-524 DAKADLFACFME
+524 DAKSDLFACFMI
-536 RCHDFTK
+536 R
-543 KGGYQAM
+543 
-550 ITQHAWMFLSSFEK
+550 ITEWMAGDGLCSMVTMQSWMFLSSFEK
-564 FRIRLL
+564 MRKELISTYTLL
-570 SNDTII
+570 NLMHME
-576 NMAHLGARAFEE
+576 NMVMGIAF
-588 IGGEVVQTTAFVLQP
+588 GTAVSIWSKNHIW
-603 TMYSDY
+603 TY
-609 KGTYT
+609 KGTYHQIKYKDIEEDKP
-614 RLVEPTS
+614 RECPVKGNRFSQVSVENFD
-621 QQGKEDMFLDGKN
+621 K
-634 RYIMSQCHFS
+634 
-644 NIPGVII
+644 IPGSPI
-651 AYWISSK
+651 AYWVSGNIANTFSLP
-658 CIQHFT
+658 
-664 EDKPARAF
+664 E
-672 GRCCLGMRTG
+672 LGKYVETREGMATS
-682 DNERFLRHWYEVNY
+682 DNARFLRFWFELAINNIEFYARNQQ
-696 HNFNKIAHSEEEAQL
+696 EAED
-711 SGKKWFPYNKGGEF
+711 SGHKWFPYNKGGSY
-725 RKWYGNL
+725 RRWYGN
-732 FNVVN
+732 NERVVN
-737 WKNNGEEIKDYTRE
+737 WSNNGYEIKHNIDLKT
-751 KYPELGENLGWKI
+751 G
-764 SNEDKYFHFG
+764 
-774 IAWSRIS
+774 RIR
-781 SSHFGVR
+781 SH
-788 FCDNNLIFDTNA
+788 
-800 PMMFPD
+800 
-806 DKQSANYNIIYYFI
+806 NYNGKYSFKEGMTWSSLSTGDISVRYSQNAMFDSKGAMGFAKNGTNLFSIIA
-820 GLLSSKVATTFLQAI
+820 LLNSCVAKMYLKFFS
-835 NPTLSYQVGDVA
+835 PTMDFKVGDIIL
-847 KIPISINLDSS
+847 IPENPEIESDFKVTDLCKRNISLCKA
-858 SYIINLV
+858 
-865 QNNIVMSRTDW
+865 DW

-881 SWDFQGHPLVRPVGT
+881 SWDFQRHPLMRPVGT
-896 VEEAFSQWKEECEN
+896 VEEAFSQWKEECED

-929 YGLEEE
+929 YGLEDE

-1017 TDWLCAVY
+1017 TDWLSAVY
-1025 GKGTLQENLKFM
+1025 GKDTLQENLKFM

-1065 KTYRKRPIYWLF
+1065 KTYQKRPIYWLF

-1131 PAAVKAKKEQEKFT
+1131 PAAIKAKKEQEKFT
-1145 AQFLECQAYDEKLGH
+1145 AQLLECQTYDEKLGH

>member
-10 AIWARKKLIQDTE
+10 AIWARRKLIEDTE
-23 KEAVFYGIT
+23 KEAALYGIT

-54 RAVVISGETIYQRE
+54 RAVVISGETIHQRE

-142 PFTDDEMR
+142 TFNDDDMR

-281 EGHPDAALQAK
+281 EGHPDETLQTK

-297 PEAKQEEA
+297 PAAKQEET
-305 VDEKLTALRE
+305 VEEKLHALRE

-344 LMDIYRSSGRDD
+344 LMDIYRASGRDD

-403 HTSVIVESNGLDT
+403 HTSVITESNGLDT

-424 KGKDL
+424 KEKDL

-450 HVRKVAFEGLKKYL
+450 HVRKVDFEGLKKYL
-464 QQELDSGSFYGEV
+464 QQELESGSFYGEV

-491 LGTQVFSST
+491 LGSRFFVSS
-500 TNPPYLSSGSM
+500 TNPPYMTSGNMSG
-511 NQKLS
+511 NLL

-536 RCHDFTK
+536 RCHDFTEK
-543 KGGYQAM
+543 DGYQTM

-570 SNDTII
+570 SHDTII

-603 TMYSDY
+603 SLYSDY
-609 KGTYT
+609 KGTYA

-634 RYIMSQCHFS
+634 RNLINQSQFDKV
-644 NIPGVII
+644 PGAPI
-651 AYWISSK
+651 AYWTTYALLKDFS
-658 CIQHFT
+658 
-664 EDKPARAF
+664 
-672 GRCCLGMRTG
+672 LGEILKLKG
-682 DNERFLRHWYEVNY
+682 DTRQGMATSDNNRFLRVWPEVAFKNLGL
-696 HNFNKIAHSEEEAQL
+696 NCSDSKEAEV
-711 SGKKWFPYNKGGEF
+711 SGKTWFPYNKGGSF
-725 RKWYGNL
+725 RKWYGNISYL
-732 FNVVN
+732 VN
-737 WKNNGEEIKDYTRE
+737 YKEDGLEVKAYAASLYKSYTRTIKSISEYFKPCLSWSKISSGDIAFRYYPKGFIFDVAGCCIFYKNNKEMVYD
-751 KYPELGENLGWKI
+751 
-764 SNEDKYFHFG
+764 FG
-774 IAWSRIS
+774 
-781 SSHFGVR
+781 FL
-788 FCDNNLIFDTNA
+788 N
-800 PMMFPD
+800 
-806 DKQSANYNIIYYFI
+806 
-820 GLLSSKVATTFLQAI
+820 SKVAKMILAI
-835 NPTLSYQVGDVA
+835 LSPTLNYEAGHIA
-847 KIPISINLDSS
+847 ELPIIRDESKYSGIKS
-858 SYIINLV
+858 LV
-865 QNNIVMSRTDW
+865 LNNIDLAKADW

-881 SWDFQGHPLVRPVGT
+881 SWDFQRHPLMRPVGT
-896 VEEAFSQWKEECEN
+896 VKEAFAQWKEECED

-929 YGLEEE
+929 YGLEDE

-957 SLISYGVGCILGR
+957 SLISFGVGCILGR

-983 EWDSTKYKTFC
+983 EWDSTKYKTFR

-1017 TDWLCAVY
+1017 TDWLSAVY
-1025 GKGTLQENLKFM
+1025 GKDTLQENLKFM

-1065 KTYRKRPIYWLF
+1065 KTYQKRPIYWLF

-1117 IEECRNTIAADPSS
+1117 IEECRNTIAVDPSS

-1145 AQFLECQAYDEKLGH
+1145 AQLLECQAYDEKLGH

>member
-23 KEAVFYGIT
+23 KEAALYGIT
-32 EKGIETP
+32 EKGIEKP
-39 LNSGKD
+39 LKSGKD

-54 RAVVISGETIYQRE
+54 RAVVISGETIHQRE
-68 RLARRITKAAEG
+68 RLAARITKAAEG
-80 RDYKDG
+80 RDYKEG

-142 PFTDDEMR
+142 PFTDDDMR

-297 PEAKQEEA
+297 PEAKQDEA
-305 VDEKLTALRE
+305 VEEKLIALRE

-344 LMDIYRSSGRDD
+344 LMDIYRASGRDD

-403 HTSVIVESNGLDT
+403 HTCVITESNGLDT

-424 KGKDL
+424 KEKDL
-429 KKDMVSI
+429 KKDMVSV

-450 HVRKVAFEGLKKYL
+450 HVRKVDFEGLKNYL

-477 IKKEMLPLVECAEI
+477 IKKELLPLVECADI
-491 LGTQVFSST
+491 LGNRKACCN
-500 TNPPYLSSGSM
+500 TNPPYMGSSNMNTKLSS
-511 NQKLS
+511 
-516 DYVKKNYA
+516 YVKKNYA

-543 KGGYQAM
+543 KDGYQAM

-564 FRIRLL
+564 LRSHIL
-570 SNDTII
+570 SRDTII
-576 NMAHLGARAFEE
+576 NMVHLGAHAFDE
-588 IGGEVVQTTAFVLQP
+588 IGGEVVQTTAFVLRFNALAN
-603 TMYSDY
+603 Y
-609 KGTYT
+609 KATYA
-614 RLVEPTS
+614 RLTEPNN
-621 QQGKEDMFLDGKN
+621 QEGKENIFLLGEN
-634 RYIMSQCHFS
+634 QYTIIQSQFDKV
-644 NIPGVII
+644 PGTPI
-651 AYWISSK
+651 AYWISK
-658 CIQHFT
+658 KFT
-664 EDKPARAF
+664 ENFKLKSIGVKFIPKF
-672 GRCCLGMRTG
+672 GMSTG
-682 DNERFLRHWYEVNY
+682 DGAKFIRLWQEIDYNSFC
-696 HNFNKIAHSEEEAQL
+696 FNLQDSDDAQNRNL
-711 SGKKWFPYNKGGEF
+711 KWVALDKGGAF
-725 RKWYGNL
+725 RKWYGNR
-732 FNVVN
+732 NYAVW
-737 WKNNGEEIKDYTRE
+737 WKDNGAEIKACPKSAVRSPSLFFRPHVSWTLVSSNHFSARVFENGFALDTASNCIYSESNDFKYVLALLNSSIAKDY
-751 KYPELGENLGWKI
+751 
-764 SNEDKYFHFG
+764 
-774 IAWSRIS
+774 
-781 SSHFGVR
+781 
-788 FCDNNLIFDTNA
+788 
-800 PMMFPD
+800 
-806 DKQSANYNIIYYFI
+806 
-820 GLLSSKVATTFLQAI
+820 LQVL
-835 NPTLSYQVGDVA
+835 NPTINFSCGVIALIPYVEEQVDEVK
-847 KIPISINLDSS
+847 KIVKENISISKA
-858 SYIINLV
+858 
-865 QNNIVMSRTDW
+865 DW
-876 DAFET
+876 DTFET
-881 SWDFQGHPLVRPVGT
+881 SWDFQRHPLVRPVGT
-896 VEEAFSQWKEECEN
+896 VEEAFFRWKEECET
-910 RFQKLKGNEEE
+910 RFQKLKANEEE

-929 YGLEEE
+929 YGLENE

-970 YSLDTPGLAYAGG
+970 YSLDTPGLVYAGG
-983 EWDSTKYKTFC
+983 EWDSTKYKTFL

-1017 TDWLCAVY
+1017 TDWLSDVY
-1025 GKGTLQENLKFM
+1025 GKDTLQENLKFI

-1065 KTYRKRPIYWLF
+1065 KTYQKRPIYWLF

-1145 AQFLECQAYDEKLGH
+1145 AQLLKCQAYDEKLGH

>member
-23 KEAVFYGIT
+23 KEAALYGIT
-32 EKGIETP
+32 EKGIEKP
-39 LNSGKD
+39 LKSGKD

-54 RAVVISGETIYQRE
+54 RAVVISGETIHQRE
-68 RLARRITKAAEG
+68 RLATRIAKAAEG
-80 RDYKDG
+80 RDYKEG

-142 PFTDDEMR
+142 PFTDDDMR

-205 VYRLAHDIPEED
+205 VYRLAHDIPEKD

-305 VDEKLTALRE
+305 VEEKLIALRE

-344 LMDIYRSSGRDD
+344 LMDIYRASGRDD

-403 HTSVIVESNGLDT
+403 HTCVITESNGLDA

-424 KGKDL
+424 KEKDL
-429 KKDMVSI
+429 KNDMVSI

-450 HVRKVAFEGLKKYL
+450 HVRKVDFEGLKKYL
-464 QQELDSGSFYGEV
+464 QQELESGSFYGEV
-477 IKKEMLPLVECAEI
+477 IKKELLPLVECADI
-491 LGTQVFSST
+491 LGMQVFSST
-500 TNPPYLSSGSM
+500 TNPPYLSAGSM

-543 KGGYQAM
+543 ENGYQAM

-564 FRIRLL
+564 LRIRLL

-603 TMYSDY
+603 SMRIDY
-609 KGTYT
+609 KGTYA

-621 QQGKEDMFLDGKN
+621 QQGKEDMFLDEDN
-634 RYIMSQCHFS
+634 RYTINQAQF
-644 NIPGVII
+644 NKIPGCSIG
-651 AYWISSK
+651 YWISNAILDDFSK
-658 CIQHFT
+658 SIPAGRIAEFKHGMSTGNNSVVVRLWT
-664 EDKPARAF
+664 EVDFNQIAF
-672 GRCCLGMRTG
+672 NCS
-682 DNERFLRHWYEVNY
+682 N
-696 HNFNKIAHSEEEAQL
+696 HSAFYQTQ
-711 SGKKWFPYNKGGEF
+711 KRYVPYNKGGTY
-725 RKWYGNL
+725 RKWYGNQQYIL
-732 FNVVN
+732 
-737 WKNNGEEIKDYTRE
+737 GYDE
-751 KYPELGENLGWKI
+751 KYDLLMDSFSGHRHDNKDSYFKENI
-764 SNEDKYFHFG
+764 SWSKVTSSGLAMRYFQEGFVFDVAG
-774 IAWSRIS
+774 CSAFCEPQYIFYLLAFFNGKVKDLVVS
-781 SSHFGVR
+781 SMAPTLNFEVGQLR
-788 FCDNNLIFDTNA
+788 NAPIIFDENFA
-800 PMMFPD
+800 D
-806 DKQSANYNIIYYFI
+806 S
-820 GLLSSKVATTFLQAI
+820 I
-835 NPTLSYQVGDVA
+835 NKLVQEN
-847 KIPISINLDSS
+847 ISISKA
-858 SYIINLV
+858 
-865 QNNIVMSRTDW
+865 DW

-881 SWDFQGHPLVRPVGT
+881 SWDFPRHPLVCPAGT
-896 VEEAFSQWKEECEN
+896 VEETFSQWKEECED
-910 RFQKLKGNEEE
+910 RFQKLKANEEE

-929 YGLEEE
+929 YGLEDE

-957 SLISYGVGCILGR
+957 SLISYGAGCILGR

-983 EWDSTKYKTFC
+983 EWDSTKYKTFH

-1017 TDWLCAVY
+1017 TDWLSAVY
-1025 GKGTLQENLKFM
+1025 GKDTLQENLKFI

-1065 KTYRKRPIYWLF
+1065 KTYQKRPIYWLF

-1145 AQFLECQAYDEKLGH
+1145 AQLLECQAYDEKLGH

>member
-10 AIWARKKLIQDTE
+10 AIWARKKLIEDTE
-23 KEAVFYGIT
+23 KEAALYSIT

-54 RAVVISGETIYQRE
+54 RAMVISGETIHQRE

-231 YNTEPKK
+231 YNSEPKK

-281 EGHPDAALQAK
+281 EGHPDEALQAK

-297 PEAKQEEA
+297 PEAKQDEA
-305 VDEKLTALRE
+305 VEEKLHALRE
-315 ERKKLNPEDLT
+315 ERKKLNPEGLT

-344 LMDIYRSSGRDD
+344 LMDIYRASGRDD

-398 NHLEP
+398 SHLEP
-403 HTSVIVESNGLDT
+403 HTCVITESNGLDT

-424 KGKDL
+424 KEKNL

-450 HVRKVAFEGLKKYL
+450 HVRKVDFEGLKKYL

-477 IKKEMLPLVECAEI
+477 IKKELLPLVECAEI
-491 LGTQVFSST
+491 LGSQFITLV
-500 TNPPYLSSGSM
+500 TNPPYMGSGNM
-511 NQKLS
+511 DAKLS
-516 DYVKKNYA
+516 NYLKKSYA
-524 DAKADLFACFME
+524 DAKSDLFACFMI
-536 RCHDFTK
+536 R
-543 KGGYQAM
+543 
-550 ITQHAWMFLSSFEK
+550 ITEWMAGDGLCSMVTMQSWMFLSSFEK
-564 FRIRLL
+564 MRKELISTYTLL
-570 SNDTII
+570 NLMHME
-576 NMAHLGARAFEE
+576 NMVMGIAF
-588 IGGEVVQTTAFVLQP
+588 GTAVSIWSKNHIW
-603 TMYSDY
+603 TY
-609 KGTYT
+609 KGTYHQIKYKDIEEDKP
-614 RLVEPTS
+614 RECPVKGNRFSQVSVENFD
-621 QQGKEDMFLDGKN
+621 K
-634 RYIMSQCHFS
+634 
-644 NIPGVII
+644 IPGSPI
-651 AYWISSK
+651 AYWVSGNIANTFSLP
-658 CIQHFT
+658 
-664 EDKPARAF
+664 E
-672 GRCCLGMRTG
+672 LGKYVETREGMATS
-682 DNERFLRHWYEVNY
+682 DNARFLRFWFELAINNIEFYARNQQ
-696 HNFNKIAHSEEEAQL
+696 EAED
-711 SGKKWFPYNKGGEF
+711 SGHKWFPYNKGGSY
-725 RKWYGNL
+725 RRWYGN
-732 FNVVN
+732 NERVVN
-737 WKNNGEEIKDYTRE
+737 WSNNGYEIKHNIDLKT
-751 KYPELGENLGWKI
+751 G
-764 SNEDKYFHFG
+764 
-774 IAWSRIS
+774 RIR
-781 SSHFGVR
+781 SH
-788 FCDNNLIFDTNA
+788 
-800 PMMFPD
+800 
-806 DKQSANYNIIYYFI
+806 NYNGKYSFKEGMTWSSLSTGDISVRYSQNAMFDSKGAMGFAKNGTNLFSIIA
-820 GLLSSKVATTFLQAI
+820 LLNSCVAKMYLKFFS
-835 NPTLSYQVGDVA
+835 PTMDFKVGDIIL
-847 KIPISINLDSS
+847 IPENPEIESDFKVTDLCKRNISLCKA
-858 SYIINLV
+858 
-865 QNNIVMSRTDW
+865 DW

-881 SWDFQGHPLVRPVGT
+881 SWDFQRHPLMRPVGT
-896 VEEAFSQWKEECEN
+896 VEEAFSQWKEECED

-929 YGLEEE
+929 YGLEDE

-1017 TDWLCAVY
+1017 TDWLSAVY
-1025 GKGTLQENLKFM
+1025 GKDTLQENLKFM

-1065 KTYRKRPIYWLF
+1065 KTYQKRPIYWLF

-1145 AQFLECQAYDEKLGH
+1145 AQLLECQAYDEKLGH

>member
-23 KEAVFYGIT
+23 KEAALYGIT

-39 LNSGKD
+39 LKSGKD

-54 RAVVISGETIYQRE
+54 RAVVISGETIHQRE

-150 RIRQMKNGNDSDALF
+150 RIRQMKNENDSDALF

-281 EGHPDAALQAK
+281 EGHPDEALQAK

-305 VDEKLTALRE
+305 VEEKLTALRE

-344 LMDIYRSSGRDD
+344 LMDIYRASGRDD

-403 HTSVIVESNGLDT
+403 HTCVITESNGLDT
-416 SLVDAVFE
+416 SLVDAVFDKE
-424 KGKDL
+424 KDL

-450 HVRKVAFEGLKKYL
+450 HVRKVDFEGLKKYL
-464 QQELDSGSFYGEV
+464 QQELESGSFYGEV
-477 IKKEMLPLVECAEI
+477 IKKELLPLVECAEI
-491 LGTQVFSST
+491 LGSQMLST
-500 TNPPYLSSGSM
+500 STNPPFVGSKGM
-511 NQKLS
+511 DNKLTS
-516 DYVKKNYA
+516 YIKKNYS
-524 DAKADLFACFME
+524 DGKSDLYSCFIE
-536 RCHDFTK
+536 RCHEFTQK
-543 KGGYQAM
+543 NGYQAM
-550 ITQHAWMFLSSFEK
+550 ITQHGWMFLTSFE
-564 FRIRLL
+564 RLRAKIL
-570 SNDTII
+570 SNNVII
-576 NMAHLGARAFEE
+576 DMAHLGARAFDE
-588 IGGEVVQTTAFVLQP
+588 IGGEVVQTVAFVMFKCNLLSA
-603 TMYSDY
+603 YL
-609 KGTYT
+609 GTYK
-614 RLVEPTS
+614 RLINSVGE
-621 QQGKEDMFLDGKN
+621 KEKELSFFDSKN
-634 RYIMSQCHFS
+634 NFYCSSISYRK
-644 NIPGVII
+644 IPGAPI
-651 AYWISSK
+651 AYWSSNNI
-658 CIQHFT
+658 IQ
-664 EDKPARAF
+664 AF
-672 GRCCLGMRTG
+672 QRLSPLSDIAQPRQGVKTLNN
-682 DNERFLRHWYEVNY
+682 DLFLKLWYEVYFMNIG
-696 HNFNKIAHSEEEAQL
+696 FNCTSIEESIL
-711 SGKKWFPYNKGGEF
+711 SRHRWFPYNKGGTY
-725 RKWYGNL
+725 RKWYGNNDYVVDWFDDGKAMKKL
-732 FNVVN
+732 AIEKYHSVTRTITNISYFFKKGLTWSSLSTGNISLRAFGVGYIFDSKGSSMYFSDDDLMFYILAFMNTKVSMKFLEFLSPTLDFNSGPISKIPV
-737 WKNNGEEIKDYTRE
+737 KIDRDKIKDINALVT
-751 KYPELGENLGWKI
+751 
-764 SNEDKYFHFG
+764 
-774 IAWSRIS
+774 
-781 SSHFGVR
+781 
-788 FCDNNLIFDTNA
+788 DNID
-800 PMMFPD
+800 
-806 DKQSANYNIIYYFI
+806 
-820 GLLSSKVATTFLQAI
+820 LSKA
-835 NPTLSYQVGDVA
+835 
-847 KIPISINLDSS
+847 
-858 SYIINLV
+858 
-865 QNNIVMSRTDW
+865 DW

-881 SWDFQGHPLVRPVGT
+881 SWDFQRHPLVRSVGT

-910 RFQKLKGNEEE
+910 RFQKLKANEEE

-929 YGLEEE
+929 YGLEDE

-957 SLISYGVGCILGR
+957 SLISYGAGCILGR

-983 EWDSTKYKTFC
+983 EWDSTKYKTFH

-1017 TDWLCAVY
+1017 TDWLSAVY
-1025 GKGTLQENLKFM
+1025 GKDTLQENLKFI

-1065 KTYRKRPIYWLF
+1065 KTYQKRPIYWLF

-1145 AQFLECQAYDEKLGH
+1145 AQLLECQAYDEKLGH

>member
-10 AIWARKKLIQDTE
+10 AIWARKKLIEDTE
-23 KEAVFYGIT
+23 KEAALYGIT
-32 EKGIETP
+32 EKGIATP

-54 RAVVISGETIYQRE
+54 RAVVISGETIHQRE

-281 EGHPDAALQAK
+281 EGHPDETLQTK

-305 VDEKLTALRE
+305 VEEKLHALRE
-315 ERKKLNPEDLT
+315 ERKKFNPEDLT

-344 LMDIYRSSGRDD
+344 LMDIYRASGRDD

-403 HTSVIVESNGLDT
+403 HTCVITESNGLDT
-416 SLVDAVFE
+416 SLVDAVFDKE
-424 KGKDL
+424 KDL

-436 MEDMKDGKTYGSLI
+436 MEDMKNGKTYGSLI
-450 HVRKVAFEGLKKYL
+450 HVRKVDFEGLKKYL
-464 QQELDSGSFYGEV
+464 QQELESGSFYGEV
-477 IKKEMLPLVECAEI
+477 IKKELLPLVECAEI
-491 LGTQVFSST
+491 LGNQLMIVG
-500 TNPPYLSSGSM
+500 TNSPYMNSNSM
-511 NQKLS
+511 GKILLN
-516 DYVKKNYA
+516 YVKKHYA
-524 DAKADLFACFME
+524 DFKADLFACFME

-564 FRIRLL
+564 LRSRLL
-570 SNDTII
+570 SNNTII
-576 NMAHLGARAFEE
+576 NMAHLGARAFED
-588 IGGEVVQTTAFVLQP
+588 IGGEVVQTTAFVLNP
-603 TMYSDY
+603 IDLDNY
-609 KGTYT
+609 KGVYV
-614 RLVEPTS
+614 RLIGIKTPQE
-621 QQGKEDMFLDGKN
+621 KEDTFLAKKN
-634 RYIMSQCHFS
+634 RYVIGQSQFR
-644 NIPGVII
+644 NIPGSPIG
-651 AYWISSK
+651 YWISENLMN
-658 CIQHFT
+658 CFT
-664 EDKPARAF
+664 KDLIASIAF
-672 GRCCLGMRTG
+672 SDGQILTG
-682 DNERFLRHWYEVNY
+682 NNTRFLRLLWEVEYYKIDNEHWAL
-696 HNFNKIAHSEEEAQL
+696 HA
-711 SGKKWFPYNKGGEF
+711 KGGGF
-725 RKWYGNL
+725 RRWYGNIDTVVKFDPNTIAHYKADKIARFPKKSVL
-732 FNVVN
+732 F
-737 WKNNGEEIKDYTRE
+737 RR
-751 KYPELGENLGWKI
+751 
-764 SNEDKYFHFG
+764 G
-774 IAWSRIS
+774 ITWSLVS
-781 SSHFGVR
+781 TNPNFGVR
-788 FCDNNLIFDTNA
+788 ELQSSVTFNKAAATILFNNNSLIDYTLGFLNT
-800 PMMFPD
+800 
-806 DKQSANYNIIYYFI
+806 
-820 GLLSSKVATTFLQAI
+820 KVAQALLKVI
-835 NPTLSYQVGDVA
+835 NPTLNNNIKDVLNMPFVLDVTQKL
-847 KIPISINLDSS
+847 KIERIVQDCISISKK
-858 SYIINLV
+858 
-865 QNNIVMSRTDW
+865 DW

-881 SWDFQGHPLVRPVGT
+881 SWDFQRHPLVRPVGT
-896 VEEAFSQWKEECEN
+896 VEEAFSRWKEECED
-910 RFQKLKGNEEE
+910 RFQRLKAHEVE

-929 YGLEEE
+929 YGLEDE

-983 EWDSTKYKTFC
+983 EWDSSKYKTFQ

-1017 TDWLCAVY
+1017 TDWLSAVY
-1025 GKGTLQENLKFM
+1025 GKDALQENLKFM

-1065 KTYRKRPIYWLF
+1065 KTYQKRPIYWLF

-1145 AQFLECQAYDEKLGH
+1145 AQLLECQAYDEKLGH

>member
-10 AIWARKKLIQDTE
+10 AIWARKKLIEDTE
-23 KEAVFYGIT
+23 KEAALYGIT

-39 LNSGKD
+39 LKSGKD
-45 QYFNVPGRA
+45 QYFSVPGRA
-54 RAVVISGETIYQRE
+54 RAVVISGETINQRE

-142 PFTDDEMR
+142 TFTDDDMR
-150 RIRQMKNGNDSDALF
+150 RIRQMKNENDSDALF

-231 YNTEPKK
+231 YNTEPKNR
-238 DVFDGLKKNKKIT
+238 VVNALKGKP
-251 KDTIAPATQL
+251 IAKEDIPAATQI
-261 FTPDWIVRYM
+261 FTTDWVVKYIVD
-271 VENSLGRLWL
+271 NSLGKYWMERHPHSDLYQSL
-281 EGHPDAALQAK
+281 EFYVPSQNEK
-292 WKYYI
+292 T
-297 PEAKQEEA
+297 EENG
-305 VDEKLTALRE
+305 
-315 ERKKLNPEDLT
+315 NPEDIRSIT
-326 FLDPC
+326 MLDPC
-331 MGSGHILAYAFDL
+331 VGSGHFLTYAFDVF
-344 LMDIYRSSGRDD
+344 MRMYRECGYAD
-356 RSAVESIIT
+356 REAARMILQY
-365 HNLYG
+365 NLYG
-370 LEIDERAA
+370 FDIDRRAA
-378 QLAYFE
+378 QLAYFSL
-384 VMMKGREY
+384 MMKAREY
-392 DRRFFR
+392 DRRIFSAA
-398 NHLEP
+398 LEP
-403 HTSVIVESNGLDT
+403 HIITIEESNHIHKIDIEAFAGKDEELKKAVDILVHT
-416 SLVDAVFE
+416 FENAKDFGSLVQVPE
-424 KGKDL
+424 LPMNKLYKRLEELKEQNDL
-429 KKDMVSI
+429 
-436 MEDMKDGKTYGSLI
+436 
-450 HVRKVAFEGLKKYL
+450 F
-464 QQELDSGSFYGEV
+464 SGSSYKFFY
-477 IKKEMLPLVECAEI
+477 PLVRQADLLSRTYSI
-491 LGTQVFSST
+491 VD
-500 TNPPYLSSGSM
+500 TNPPYLNRM
-511 NQKLS
+511 NGILK
-516 DYVKKNYA
+516 DFVKKYYK
-524 DAKADLFACFME
+524 DFSADLFSAFMV
-536 RCHDFTK
+536 RNASYCK
-543 KGGYQAM
+543 KNGYYGFM
-550 ITQHAWMFLSSFEK
+550 TPYVWMFIQSYQKL
-564 FRIRLL
+564 R
-570 SNDTII
+570 
-576 NMAHLGARAFEE
+576 EE
-588 IGGEVVQTTAFVLQP
+588 INSKKYIYSLIQFEYSAFSEATVPICSFVLKNCP
-603 TMYSDY
+603 AEGA
-609 KGTYT
+609 KGTYF
-614 RLVEPTS
+614 RLTEFRGGMDIQKKKMMEALNGMDDSNEVHCP
-621 QQGKEDMFLDGKN
+621 
-634 RYIMSQCHFS
+634 YIYRTEQHRFDKV
-644 NIPGVII
+644 PGAPI
-651 AYWISSK
+651 AYWANNMVIEAFAKRSFLSNFFEVRQGLATGNNDRFIRLWWEISQTK
-658 CIQHFT
+658 CCFNAENAEDVIIQH
-664 EDKPARAF
+664 
-672 GRCCLGMRTG
+672 
-682 DNERFLRHWYEVNY
+682 
-696 HNFNKIAHSEEEAQL
+696 
-711 SGKKWFPYNKGGEF
+711 KKWVPYNKGGKRRQWF
-725 RKWYGNL
+725 GNYDYM
-732 FNVVN
+732 VN
-737 WKNNGEEIKDYTRE
+737 WENDGYEIRHFIDKNGKLRSRPQNTDF
-751 KYPELGENLGWKI
+751 
-764 SNEDKYFHFG
+764 YFKPAITWG
-774 IAWSRIS
+774 
-781 SSHFGVR
+781 
-788 FCDNNLIFDTNA
+788 LITSGGFSIRYRTKGSIHDVSGMSAFTDDTDTI
-800 PMMFPD
+800 FY
-806 DKQSANYNIIYYFI
+806 SL
-820 GLLSSKVATTFLQAI
+820 GLLGSKVANYIFKIL
-835 NPTLSYQVGDVA
+835 NPTINLQVGDLKRLPILLTSLKEKVIAIA
-847 KIPISINLDSS
+847 KE
-858 SYIINLV
+858 
-865 QNNIVMSRTDW
+865 NIDLSKADW

-881 SWDFQGHPLVRPVGT
+881 SWDFQRHPLMRPVGT
-896 VEEAFSQWKEECEN
+896 VEEAFSQWKEECED
-910 RFQKLKGNEEE
+910 RFQKLKANEEE

-929 YGLEEE
+929 YGLEDE

-983 EWDSTKYKTFC
+983 EWDSSKYKTFQ

-1017 TDWLCAVY
+1017 TDWLSAVY
-1025 GKGTLQENLKFM
+1025 GKDTLQENLKFM

-1052 RKYFLTDFFKDHC
+1052 RKYFFTDFFKDHC
-1065 KTYRKRPIYWLF
+1065 KTYQKRPIYWLF

-1131 PAAVKAKKEQEKFT
+1131 PVAVRAKKEQEKFT
-1145 AQFLECQAYDEKLGH
+1145 AQLLECQAYDEKLGH

>member
-10 AIWARKKLIQDTE
+10 AIWARKKLIEDTE
-23 KEAVFYGIT
+23 KEAALYGIT

-54 RAVVISGETIYQRE
+54 RAVVISGETIHQRE

-150 RIRQMKNGNDSDALF
+150 RIRQMKNENDSDALF

-305 VDEKLTALRE
+305 VEEKLTALRE

-344 LMDIYRSSGRDD
+344 LMDIYRASGRDD

-403 HTSVIVESNGLDT
+403 HTCVITESNGLDT
-416 SLVDAVFE
+416 SLVDAVFDKE
-424 KGKDL
+424 KDL

-450 HVRKVAFEGLKKYL
+450 HVRKVDFEGLKKYL
-464 QQELDSGSFYGEV
+464 QQELESGSFYGEV
-477 IKKEMLPLVECAEI
+477 IKKELLPLVECAEI
-491 LGTQVFSST
+491 LGNQLMIVG
-500 TNPPYLSSGSM
+500 TNSPYMNSNSM
-511 NQKLS
+511 GKILLN
-516 DYVKKNYA
+516 YVKKHYA
-524 DAKADLFACFME
+524 DFKADLFACFME

-543 KGGYQAM
+543 KGGYQAI

-564 FRIRLL
+564 LRSRLL
-570 SNDTII
+570 SNNTII
-576 NMAHLGARAFEE
+576 NMAHLGARAFED
-588 IGGEVVQTTAFVLQP
+588 IGGEVVQTTAFVLNP
-603 TMYSDY
+603 IHLDNY
-609 KGTYT
+609 KGVYV
-614 RLVEPTS
+614 RLIGIKTPQE
-621 QQGKEDMFLDGKN
+621 KEDTFLAKKN
-634 RYIMSQCHFS
+634 RYVIGQSQFR
-644 NIPGVII
+644 NIPGSPIG
-651 AYWISSK
+651 YWISENLMN
-658 CIQHFT
+658 CFT
-664 EDKPARAF
+664 KDLIASIAF
-672 GRCCLGMRTG
+672 SDGQILTG
-682 DNERFLRHWYEVNY
+682 NNTRFLRLLWEVEYYKIDNEHWAL
-696 HNFNKIAHSEEEAQL
+696 HA
-711 SGKKWFPYNKGGEF
+711 KGGGF
-725 RKWYGNL
+725 RRWYGNIDTVVKFDPNTIAHYKADKIARFPKKSVL
-732 FNVVN
+732 F
-737 WKNNGEEIKDYTRE
+737 RR
-751 KYPELGENLGWKI
+751 
-764 SNEDKYFHFG
+764 G
-774 IAWSRIS
+774 ITWSLVS
-781 SSHFGVR
+781 TNPNFGVR
-788 FCDNNLIFDTNA
+788 ELQSSVTFNKAAATILFNNNSLIDYTLGFLNT
-800 PMMFPD
+800 
-806 DKQSANYNIIYYFI
+806 
-820 GLLSSKVATTFLQAI
+820 KVAQALLKVI
-835 NPTLSYQVGDVA
+835 NPTLNNNIKDVLNMPFVLDVTQKL
-847 KIPISINLDSS
+847 KIERIVQDCISISKK
-858 SYIINLV
+858 
-865 QNNIVMSRTDW
+865 DW

-881 SWDFQGHPLVRPVGT
+881 SWDFQRHPLVRPVGT
-896 VEEAFSQWKEECEN
+896 VEEAFSRWKEECET

-929 YGLEEE
+929 YGLEDE

-983 EWDSTKYKTFC
+983 EWDSSKYKTFQ

-1017 TDWLCAVY
+1017 TDWLSAVY
-1025 GKGTLQENLKFM
+1025 GKDALQENLKFM

-1065 KTYRKRPIYWLF
+1065 KTYQKRPIYWLF

-1145 AQFLECQAYDEKLGH
+1145 AQLLECQAYDEKLGH

>member
-10 AIWARKKLIQDTE
+10 AIWARKKLIEDTE
-23 KEAVFYGIT
+23 KEAALYGIT

-54 RAVVISGETIYQRE
+54 RAVVISGETINQRE

-150 RIRQMKNGNDSDALF
+150 RIRQMKNENDSDALF

-305 VDEKLTALRE
+305 VEEKLTALRE

-344 LMDIYRSSGRDD
+344 LMDIYRASGRDD

-403 HTSVIVESNGLDT
+403 HTCVITESNGLDT
-416 SLVDAVFE
+416 SLVDAVFDKE
-424 KGKDL
+424 KDL

-450 HVRKVAFEGLKKYL
+450 HVRKVDFEGLKKYL
-464 QQELDSGSFYGEV
+464 QQELESGSFYGEV
-477 IKKEMLPLVECAEI
+477 IKKELLPLVECAEI
-491 LGTQVFSST
+491 LGNQLMIVG
-500 TNPPYLSSGSM
+500 TNSPYMNSNSM
-511 NQKLS
+511 GKILLN
-516 DYVKKNYA
+516 YVKKHYA
-524 DAKADLFACFME
+524 DFKADLFACFME

-564 FRIRLL
+564 LRSRLL
-570 SNDTII
+570 SNNTII
-576 NMAHLGARAFEE
+576 NMAHLGARAFED
-588 IGGEVVQTTAFVLQP
+588 IGGEVVQTTAFVLNP
-603 TMYSDY
+603 IHLDNY
-609 KGTYT
+609 KGAYV
-614 RLVEPTS
+614 RLIGIKTPQE
-621 QQGKEDMFLDGKN
+621 KEDTFLAKKN
-634 RYIMSQCHFS
+634 RYVIGQSQFR
-644 NIPGVII
+644 NIPGSPIG
-651 AYWISSK
+651 YWISENLMN
-658 CIQHFT
+658 CFT
-664 EDKPARAF
+664 KDLIASIAF
-672 GRCCLGMRTG
+672 SDGQILTG
-682 DNERFLRHWYEVNY
+682 NNTRFLRLLWEVEYYKIDNEHWAL
-696 HNFNKIAHSEEEAQL
+696 HA
-711 SGKKWFPYNKGGEF
+711 KGGGF
-725 RKWYGNL
+725 RRWYGNIDTVVKFDPNTIAHYKADKIARFPKKSVL
-732 FNVVN
+732 F
-737 WKNNGEEIKDYTRE
+737 RR
-751 KYPELGENLGWKI
+751 
-764 SNEDKYFHFG
+764 G
-774 IAWSRIS
+774 ITWSLVS
-781 SSHFGVR
+781 TNPNFGVR
-788 FCDNNLIFDTNA
+788 ELQSSVTFNKAAATILFNNNSLIDYTLGFLNT
-800 PMMFPD
+800 
-806 DKQSANYNIIYYFI
+806 
-820 GLLSSKVATTFLQAI
+820 KVAQALLKVI
-835 NPTLSYQVGDVA
+835 NPTLNNNIKDVLNMPFVLDVTQKL
-847 KIPISINLDSS
+847 KIERIVQDCISISKK
-858 SYIINLV
+858 
-865 QNNIVMSRTDW
+865 DW

-881 SWDFQGHPLVRPVGT
+881 SWDFQRHPLVRPVGT
-896 VEEAFSQWKEECEN
+896 VEEAFSRWKEECED
-910 RFQKLKGNEEE
+910 RFQRLKAHEEE

-929 YGLEEE
+929 YGLEDE

-1017 TDWLCAVY
+1017 TDWLSAVY
-1025 GKGTLQENLKFM
+1025 GKDTLQENLKFM

-1065 KTYRKRPIYWLF
+1065 KTYQKRPIYWLF

-1145 AQFLECQAYDEKLGH
+1145 AQLLECQAYDEKLGH